1 MVAIIGASGSGKT
14 TLLRCI
20 DLLEE
25 FEAGE
30 IRLDGEELGY
40 RTSPGGRRTRLPGRQ
55 LAMQRAQIAMVFQ
68 SYNLFPHLTALG
80 NVMIGLVRVQH
91 KPKAEARAIA
101 ETWLDRVGLAERRNH
116 HPSAL
121 SGGQQQRVAI
131 ARALA
136 MEPRL
141 LLLDEVTSALD
152 PELVQEVLLTIRRL
166 AEAGT
171 TMLIVTHEMRFARQ
185 VSTRTVFMDQG
196 AILEQGPPE
205 QIFGSPKTP
214 ASPSSS
220 PTSRTETSAN
230 RPELP
235 RVYPS
240 RALGASLP
248 RRDYRAVQP
257 PSMTMVWP
265 VISDAAGEARNTTAP
280 DTSIGLP
287 MR

>member
-1 MVAIIGASGSGKT
+1 MTPILTIKALTKSFGPNRILRGVDFEVFPADVVAIIGASGSGKT

-25 FEAGE
+25 FEEGE

-40 RTSPGGRRTRLPGRQ
+40 RTSPGGRRLRLSGRH
-55 LAMQRAQIAMVFQ
+55 LAMQRARIAMVFQ

-80 NVMIGLVRVQH
+80 NVMLGLTRVQH

-101 ETWLDRVGLAERRNH
+101 EAWLDRVGLAERRNH

-205 QIFGSPKTP
+205 EIFGKPKTP
-214 ASPSSS
+214 
-220 PTSRTETSAN
+220 RLGEFLAN
-230 RPELP
+230 
-235 RVYPS
+235 VS
-240 RALGASLP
+240 H
-248 RRDYRAVQP
+248 
-257 PSMTMVWP
+257 
-265 VISDAAGEARNTTAP
+265 
-280 DTSIGLP
+280 
-287 MR
+287 

>member
-1 MVAIIGASGSGKT
+1 MMTPILTIRGLTKSFGPNRILRGVDFEVFPADVVAIIGASGSGKT
-14 TLLRCI
+14 TLLRCV

-40 RTSPGGRRTRLPGRQ
+40 RQSGSRRVRLPGRQ
-55 LAMQRAQIAMVFQ
+55 LAMQRARIAMVFQ

-80 NVMIGLVRVQH
+80 NVMIGLTRVQH

-205 QIFGSPKTP
+205 QIFGSPK
-214 ASPSSS
+214 
-220 PTSRTETSAN
+220 SA
-230 RPELP
+230 R
-235 RVYPS
+235 
-240 RALGASLP
+240 LGEFLANVSH
-248 RRDYRAVQP
+248 
-257 PSMTMVWP
+257 
-265 VISDAAGEARNTTAP
+265 
-280 DTSIGLP
+280 
-287 MR
+287 